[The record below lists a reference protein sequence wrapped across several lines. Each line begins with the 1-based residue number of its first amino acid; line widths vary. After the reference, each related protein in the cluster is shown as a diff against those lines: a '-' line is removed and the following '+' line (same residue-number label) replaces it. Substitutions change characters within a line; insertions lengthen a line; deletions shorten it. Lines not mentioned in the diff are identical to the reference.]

1 MTSANPAFPQSDV
14 RIRPPRPAATG
25 AGWGRRIR
33 IALGAGLLAFGFGL
47 GGCST
52 TAIAHGPRPVTPIP
66 IDAAAVARAIS
77 AYRAGYGLGAVTVNS
92 QLMKVA
98 ADYARVM
105 GERDRIK
112 HGLGRS
118 LPKRV
123 EAAGYDWGFVA
134 ENLGASYSSLDDVMR
149 GWKRSAGHRK
159 NLLHEYALEIGIAAV
174 ATPPGSRHRNYWALV
189 VAMKQPKNLV
199 PRDQGWR
206 RIK

>member
-1 MTSANPAFPQSDV
+1 M
-14 RIRPPRPAATG
+14 
-25 AGWGRRIR
+25 AGWGRRMR
-33 IALGAGLLAFGFGL
+33 VALGVGLLAFGFGL

-52 TAIAHGPRPVTPIP
+52 TATAHGPRPVTPIA

-77 AYRAGYGLGAVTVNS
+77 AYRAEKGLGAVTVNA

-98 ADYARVM
+98 ADYARMM

-123 EAAGYDWGFVA
+123 EATGYDWGFVA
-134 ENLGASYSSLDDVMR
+134 ENLAASYSTIDDAMR

-199 PRDQGWR
+199 ARDRSGR